1 MYVEHFLEIAIQ
13 CEVSPL
19 EFWELTF
26 FELQKIIDIYRNKK
40 NEEGKEKITLAYLNA
55 MWTIQWLGKNKPK
68 PLNEILG
75 EKKEKKAMS
84 DNEMLER
91 VKMLNAMFGG
101 EINGN

>member
-1 MYVEHFLEIAIQ
+1 MY
-13 CEVSPL
+13 PL

-26 FELQKIIDIYRNKK
+26 FELQLVIDAYRKKK
-40 NEEGKEKITLAYLNA
+40 NDEGKEKITLAYLNS

-68 PLNEILG
+68 PLSEILG
-75 EKKEKKAMS
+75 EKKEKKVMS
-84 DNEMLER
+84 DNEMLEK